1 MSEKSA
7 ATGLAIRFAGP
18 SDAASVLA
26 LIHALAHYERM
37 PDAVQVDEAT
47 LCAQLAERPP
57 PFECLLAEQAG
68 RVAGFALFFHSYS
81 TWRGKRGIWL
91 EDLFVL
97 PEARRTGIGR
107 ALLARVAALALERNC
122 ARFEWSVLD
131 WNEPAI
137 AFYRS
142 LGADVLAEWRIC
154 RISDAAL
161 TSLANT

>member
-1 MSEKSA
+1 MS
-7 ATGLAIRFAGP
+7 GPVAIRFALP
-18 SDAASVLA
+18 DDAAIVLE
-26 LIHALAHYERM
+26 LIHALARYERM
-37 PDAVQVDEAT
+37 PDAVEVDEAT
-47 LCAQLAERPP
+47 LRRQLAERPA
-57 PFECLLAEQAG
+57 PFECLLAEHEG
-68 RVAGFALFFHSYS
+68 RVVGFALFFHSYS

-97 PEARRTGIGR
+97 PEARRAGVGR

-131 WNEPAI
+131 WNEPAL

-142 LGADVLAEWRIC
+142 LGAGVLAEWRIC

-161 TSLANT
+161 VALAAG